1 MLVLLE
7 ITSFTSF
14 RLKFES
20 ETENMLKFY
29 SFYLKKEG
37 IGMNDFCSGP

>member
-7 ITSFTSF
+7 ITSFTYF

-20 ETENMLKFY
+20 ETEKNVIVLFVLPDKRGDWDEC
-29 SFYLKKEG
+29 LL
-37 IGMNDFCSGP
+37 

>member
-7 ITSFTSF
+7 ITSFTYF

-20 ETENMLKFY
+20 ETENMLKFS
-29 SFYLKKEG
+29 SFYPTKEEF
-37 IGMNDFCSGP
+37 GMNAFCSGP

>member
-7 ITSFTSF
+7 ITSFTHF

-20 ETENMLKFY
+20 ETENMLYLYLFY
-29 SFYLKKEG
+29 PTKEG
-37 IGMNDFCSGP
+37 IGMNVFCSGP

>member
-7 ITSFTSF
+7 ITSFTYF
-14 RLKFES
+14 RLNFES

-29 SFYLKKEG
+29 SFYPKKEG
-37 IGMNDFCSGP
+37 IGMNAFCSGP